1 MTAPAITETT
11 DTTTATTTREIV
23 PEPSAWAA
31 TRFVVGATWRNGRLS
46 FLLSLLETLGRVI
59 EALTPLFVGFVVTGA
74 VERRW
79 ALLLTGA
86 IGLILAHGTVYQLML
101 FGVHQRMNVND
112 RVGYEF
118 DQRTGRQSG
127 DTPTMDHLVDPT
139 YRDRLQT
146 LTERRGAMGMAFQAL
161 VNTLNNLATSIVAFV
176 VAFLVDPRLL
186 LLLLIAVPAAFAARR
201 TAAWE
206 EAAENESAVAGR
218 LSGHLT
224 EAATTPGSAAELRV
238 MGARA
243 RIAALADREV
253 VRWRAPFTR
262 AARRGALLN
271 CAISVLYLGAGGAI
285 LWWMVDDVLAGSTSV
300 SIGSIAAAVIV
311 IEELRDS
318 SESMLWTTTL
328 AARMVRTGRRV
339 LWLQQYSDRLIA
351 AHTGTRRAPSRLAEG
366 IRLRDV
372 TFTYPGASKPTFRRL
387 SLDLPAGA
395 TVAVVGENGAG
406 KSTLVNVLTGM
417 YDLDAGTIEVD
428 GVPLTDL
435 DLTYWRASSS
445 GAFQDHARFEFTAR
459 DAIGVGDLSVR
470 PTDDTVHG
478 ALERAAATDVLRALP
493 DGLDTQLGPEW
504 GGVGLSGG
512 QWQRLAI
519 ARGMMRQR
527 PLLQVL
533 DEPTSALDPATE
545 HALFDGYADA
555 ARRSRDNGGITL
567 LVTHR
572 FSTVSAADLVVV
584 MADGGVAEVGTHQE
598 LMAAGGTYAQLYA
611 LQAAGYR

>member
-1 MTAPAITETT
+1 MT
-11 DTTTATTTREIV
+11 RIV
-23 PEPSAWAA
+23 PEPPTWTAV
-31 TRFVVGATWRNGRLS
+31 RFVIGATWRNGRRS
-46 FLLSLLETLGRVI
+46 FVISLLETLGRAVQ
-59 EALTPLFVGFVVTGA
+59 ALTPLFVALVVTGA
-74 VERRW
+74 VEHHW
-79 ALLLTGA
+79 NMLVGGAAGLVASHGAL
-86 IGLILAHGTVYQLML
+86 YQLML
-101 FGVHQRMNVND
+101 LGVHERINVND
-112 RVGYEF
+112 RVGFEF

-127 DTPTMDHLVDPT
+127 TTPTMDHLVDPV

-161 VNTLNNLATSIVAFV
+161 VNTLNNLASSIVAFV
-176 VAFLVDPRLL
+176 VAFIVDPRLL
-186 LLLLIAVPAAFAARR
+186 LLLFIAVPAALAARR

-206 EAAENESAVAGR
+206 EAAENESATDGR
-218 LSGHLT
+218 LAAHLIDV
-224 EAATTPGSAAELRV
+224 ATSAGPAAELRV
-238 MGARA
+238 MGARD
-243 RIAALADREV
+243 RIAQRSDAAV

-262 AARRGALLN
+262 SAFRGAMLN

-285 LWWMVDDVLAGSTSV
+285 LWWMVEDAQRGTVSV
-300 SIGSIAAAVIV
+300 GAIAAAVIV
-311 IEELRDS
+311 VAELRDS

-328 AARMVRTGRRV
+328 AARMARTGRRV
-339 LWLQQYSDRLIA
+339 LWLEQYSNEVIA
-351 AHTGTRRAPSRLAEG
+351 EHTGSGVAPTRLERG
-366 IRLRDV
+366 ISLRDV
-372 TFTYPGASKPTFRRL
+372 TFTYPGAKKPTFQDL

-395 TVAVVGENGAG
+395 TIAVVGENGAG

-417 YDLDAGTIEVD
+417 YDLDAGRVEVD
-428 GVPLTDL
+428 GQPLADL
-435 DLTYWRASSS
+435 DLAQWRAASS
-445 GAFQDHARFEFTAR
+445 GAFQDHARFEFSAR
-459 DAIGVGDLSVR
+459 DAIGIGDLTVE
-470 PTDDTVHG
+470 PTDDVVGG
-478 ALERAAATDVLRALP
+478 ALERAAAADVLRALP

-555 ARRSRDNGGITL
+555 ARRTRDNGGITI

-572 FSTVSAADLVVV
+572 FSTVAAADLVVV
-584 MADGGVAEVGTHQE
+584 MADGAVAEVGTHDD
-598 LMAAGGTYAQLYA
+598 LMAAEGTYAQLYA